1 MRCGHEGLV
10 RLFKGCLVHVHTHVT
25 SQLVRLCKSYCVIIA
40 RVRIVFLAYRVSP
53 QTLPP
58 KERALSL
65 CQQDSSHMLFPSR
78 LCSCLTAALFP
89 RGRAPPPAG
98 LSTTAAGDA
107 PRGKGVIAIEK
118 AAELLR
124 SGQCRRVVVLTGAGI
139 SVSAGIPDFR
149 TPGTGLY
156 DNLQEYGLPFAEAI
170 FDLNFFRSNPAPFYR
185 LCQELWPGR
194 YAPTPTHRFIKLL
207 NQKELLVRCDTL
219 NTALPPT
226 EHLAQNP
233 SHRTAHARLARP

>member
-1 MRCGHEGLV
+1 
-10 RLFKGCLVHVHTHVT
+10 
-25 SQLVRLCKSYCVIIA
+25 
-40 RVRIVFLAYRVSP
+40 
-53 QTLPP
+53 
-58 KERALSL
+58 
-65 CQQDSSHMLFPSR
+65 MLLPSR

-89 RGRAPPPAG
+89 RGRAPPPTG
-98 LSTTAAGDA
+98 LSTTAGDA

-118 AAELLR
+118 VAELLR

-170 FDLNFFRSNPAPFYR
+170 FDLDYFRSNPAPFYR

-207 NQKELLVRCDTL
+207 DQKELLVRCDTP
-219 NTALPPT
+219 NTAPPPT
-226 EHLAQNP
+226 EPLAQNP
-233 SHRTAHARLARP
+233 PHRTAHARLARP